1 MSVDPR
7 IKWISRVASSI
18 SKSMSVDSEIV
29 RVRDAI
35 KRVHSTIIGLTGGIQ
50 NITENIDHRLDGFTS
65 EIRGVQDDVSN
76 VKMGVSHISDKFPNR
91 ALYLGILLAV
101 DLFIWMLAAY
111 LLYRIIQNCRYGVK
125 NSDRIIAE
133 YEQLIYHP
141 ELMDIHVHLAKNP
154 RVPTSAPSAVVVDR
168 QGRSIPLNV
177 LPQRYNKQQTVF
189 SNEFASPS
197 EEPLLYNS
205 PDEGWLR

>member
-1 MSVDPR
+1 MSVD
-7 IKWISRVASSI
+7 A
-18 SKSMSVDSEIV
+18 EIV
-29 RVRDAI
+29 RVRNAI
-35 KRVHSTIIGLTGGIQ
+35 TRVHSTIIGLTSGIQ

-65 EIRGVQDDVSN
+65 EVRGVQDEVSN

-91 ALYLGILLAV
+91 AVYLGVLLTV

-141 ELMDIHVHLAKNP
+141 ELMDIHVHLTKN
-154 RVPTSAPSAVVVDR
+154 RQLPTTSVPSAVVVDR

-177 LPQRYNKQQTVF
+177 LPRRYNKQQTVF
-189 SNEFASPS
+189 SNQFASPS
-197 EEPLLYNS
+197 EQPLLDNS
-205 PDEGWLR
+205 PDEGWHY